1 MTTIF
6 RFRVQRYNNFLNTN
20 QNQTKFQNNAL
31 ENYSKKIFSI
41 FEVAINKRTVLMDIK
56 KIKLSILG
64 ISFSQVQA
72 GAYALIFSEE
82 NGIRRLPIVIGTPEA
97 QSIAIVM
104 EGITPPRP
112 LSHDLICSIFKELDI
127 NLVEVL
133 IYKFEEGAFFSEL
146 LLGQNGIE
154 YRIDSRT
161 SDAVA
166 LAIRTNSP
174 IYTTEEI
181 MQNMAIIFDEHVATD
196 QADPFKDETEN
207 NEEELSELRLDA
219 LKHRLQDAVNEENY
233 ELATRL
239 RDEINRRENRS

>member
-1 MTTIF
+1 M
-6 RFRVQRYNNFLNTN
+6 
-20 QNQTKFQNNAL
+20 
-31 ENYSKKIFSI
+31 SH
-41 FEVAINKRTVLMDIK
+41 

-82 NGIRRLPIVIGTPEA
+82 KGIRRLPIVIGTPEA

-112 LSHDLICSIFKELDI
+112 PTHDLICSIWKEVHIVLK
-127 NLVEVL
+127 EVV

-146 LLGQNGIE
+146 LIEQNGTE

-166 LAIRTNSP
+166 LAIRTHSP

-181 MQNMAIIFDEHVATD
+181 MRNMAVVFDEHAVQPTGN
-196 QADPFKDETEN
+196 QLQERSEKS
-207 NEEELSELRLDA
+207 EEELAGLRLDT
-219 LKHRLQDAVNEENY
+219 LKEQLKEAVSEENY

-239 RDEINRRENRS
+239 RDEINRRESKS

>member
-1 MTTIF
+1 M
-6 RFRVQRYNNFLNTN
+6 
-20 QNQTKFQNNAL
+20 
-31 ENYSKKIFSI
+31 SH
-41 FEVAINKRTVLMDIK
+41 

-82 NGIRRLPIVIGTPEA
+82 KGIRRLPIVIGTPEA

-112 LSHDLICSIFKELDI
+112 LTHDLICSIWKEVHIVLK
-127 NLVEVL
+127 EVV

-146 LLGQNGIE
+146 LIEQNGTE

-166 LAIRTNSP
+166 LAIRTHSP

-181 MQNMAIIFDEHVATD
+181 MRNMAVVFDEHAVQPTGN
-196 QADPFKDETEN
+196 QLQERSEKS
-207 NEEELSELRLDA
+207 EEELAGLRLDT
-219 LKHRLQDAVNEENY
+219 LKEQLKEAVSEENY

-239 RDEINRRENRS
+239 RDEINRRESKS

>member
-1 MTTIF
+1 MEKG
-6 RFRVQRYNNFLNTN
+6 RV
-20 QNQTKFQNNAL
+20 
-31 ENYSKKIFSI
+31 
-41 FEVAINKRTVLMDIK
+41 
-56 KIKLSILG
+56 KLYIMG

-112 LSHDLICSIFKELDI
+112 LSHDLMCSIFKELNIKLKEFVI
-127 NLVEVL
+127 N
-133 IYKFEEGAFFSEL
+133 KFEEGAFFSEL
-146 LLGQNGIE
+146 LLEHKDKE
-154 YRIDSRT
+154 YKIDSRT

-181 MQNMAIIFDEHVATD
+181 MQNMAIIFDEHTSSD
-196 QADPFKDETEN
+196 HADPFKEETDN
-207 NEEELSELRLDA
+207 KEEELKDLRLD
-219 LKHRLQDAVNEENY
+219 
-233 ELATRL
+233 
-239 RDEINRRENRS
+239 EIGRAHV

>member
-1 MTTIF
+1 MEKG
-6 RFRVQRYNNFLNTN
+6 RV
-20 QNQTKFQNNAL
+20 
-31 ENYSKKIFSI
+31 
-41 FEVAINKRTVLMDIK
+41 
-56 KIKLSILG
+56 KLSIMG

-112 LSHDLICSIFKELDI
+112 LSHDLMCSIFKELHI
-127 NLVEVL
+127 KLIEVV

-146 LLGQNGIE
+146 LIDHNGE
-154 YRIDSRT
+154 KFNIDSRT

-181 MQNMAIIFDEHVATD
+181 MKNMAIVFDEQNNINQED
-196 QADPFKDETEN
+196 LKTESEKIN
-207 NEEELSELRLDA
+207 EEEELSTLR
-219 LKHRLQDAVNEENY
+219 
-233 ELATRL
+233 
-239 RDEINRRENRS
+239 

>member
-1 MTTIF
+1 M
-6 RFRVQRYNNFLNTN
+6 
-20 QNQTKFQNNAL
+20 
-31 ENYSKKIFSI
+31 EKK
-41 FEVAINKRTVLMDIK
+41 R
-56 KIKLSILG
+56 IKLSIMG

-112 LSHDLICSIFKELDI
+112 LSHDLMCSIFKELDVKLI
-127 NLVEVL
+127 EVV

-146 LLGQNGIE
+146 LLIHNGKE

-181 MQNMAIIFDEHVATD
+181 MQNMAIIFDEQAATAQD
-196 QADPFKDETEN
+196 DSSKSVDDKSD
-207 NEEELSELRLDA
+207 EEELSGLRLDA
-219 LKHRLQDAVNEENY
+219 LKHRLNDAVKEENY

>member
-1 MTTIF
+1 MS
-6 RFRVQRYNNFLNTN
+6 Q
-20 QNQTKFQNNAL
+20 
-31 ENYSKKIFSI
+31 
-41 FEVAINKRTVLMDIK
+41 

-72 GAYALIFSEE
+72 GAYALVFSEE
-82 NGIRRLPIVIGTPEA
+82 EGIRRLPIVIGTPEA

-112 LSHDLICSIFKELDI
+112 LTHDLVCSIWKELGI
-127 NLVEVL
+127 LLKEVV

-146 LLGQNGIE
+146 LIEQNGTE

-166 LAIRTNSP
+166 LAIRTSSP
-174 IYTTEEI
+174 IFTTEEI
-181 MQNMAIIFDEHVATD
+181 MRNMAVVFDEHNEQSA
-196 QADPFKDETEN
+196 ADPLQEPTDRR
-207 NEEELSELRLDA
+207 EEELTVLRLDA
-219 LKHRLQDAVNEENY
+219 LKERLREAVNEENY

-239 RDEINRRENRS
+239 RDEINRRENKS